1 MSDSTPRPSSLIHTV
16 YGEFVRRLGGWI
28 SIADLI
34 ALMAELDVDGPAV
47 RSAMS
52 RLKKAGTLL
61 QERRAGTGYRLAPA
75 MEPVFEEGD
84 RRIFHSLEPAGLA
97 DGWVVAVFSVPES
110 ERAHRHQLRSRLSW
124 LGFGNAAPGVWLA
137 PARLLPDARRLLE
150 RLGLSAYVHL
160 FLSAEYAGFADLRT
174 AVASW
179 WDLPAIEAQYAAF
192 TDAWRPVAEELRGPS
207 GREPGGQHEPGRQG
221 EPEQREPRGQGEP
234 EQREPRGQGEPGERR
249 ASAEQRQPRRVDP
262 AEAFRAYVP
271 MLTQWRRLPYLDPG
285 LPAQLLPADWNAVPA
300 RAVFTELHELL
311 AEPSL
316 RYVEKVTGLSHP
328 QEPS

>member
-1 MSDSTPRPSSLIHTV
+1 MPESTLSTTRPGSLINTV

-34 ALMAELDVDGPAV
+34 ALMTELDVDGPAV
-47 RSAMS
+47 RSAIS

-61 QERRAGTGYRLAPA
+61 QERRTGTGYRLAPA
-75 MEPVFEEGD
+75 MGPVFDEGD
-84 RRIFHSLEPAGLA
+84 RRIFHSLEPAELA

-137 PARLLPDARRLLE
+137 PARLLPDARRLLA
-150 RLGLSAYVHL
+150 RLDLSGYVHL
-160 FLSAEYAGFADLRT
+160 FLSAEYAGFAELRT

-192 TDAWRPVAEELRGPS
+192 TDAWRPLADELRG
-207 GREPGGQHEPGRQG
+207 RD
-221 EPEQREPRGQGEP
+221 
-234 EQREPRGQGEPGERR
+234 R
-249 ASAEQRQPRRVDP
+249 ADP
-262 AEAFRAYVP
+262 VEAFRAYVP

-285 LPAQLLPADWNAVPA
+285 LPEPLLPADWNARPA
-300 RAVFTELHELL
+300 RAVFAEVHGRL

-316 RYVEKVTGLSHP
+316 RYVEKVTGLTAPPTPPSEPTAPAEPPRTAGPSDP
-328 QEPS
+328 QELP

>member
-1 MSDSTPRPSSLIHTV
+1 MSESTPRPSSLIHTV

-84 RRIFHSLEPAGLA
+84 RRIFHSLGPAELA

-192 TDAWRPVAEELRGPS
+192 TDAWRPVAEDLRRPGEHQ
-207 GREPGGQHEPGRQG
+207 GPGGQ
-221 EPEQREPRGQGEP
+221 
-234 EQREPRGQGEPGERR
+234 PGELPP
-249 ASAEQRQPRRVDP
+249 PRIDP

-300 RAVFTELHELL
+300 RAVFTELHGLL
-311 AEPSL
+311 AEPGL
-316 RYVEKVTGLSHP
+316 RYVEKVTGLSP
-328 QEPS
+328 SQEPS

>member
-1 MSDSTPRPSSLIHTV
+1 MSENAPRPSSLINTV

-34 ALMAELDVDGPAV
+34 ALLAELDVDGPAV
-47 RSAMS
+47 RSATS

-61 QERRAGTGYRLAPA
+61 QERRGGTGYRLAPA
-75 MEPVFEEGD
+75 VEPVFEEGD
-84 RRIFHSLEPAGLA
+84 RRIFHSLEPAALA

-110 ERAHRHQLRSRLSW
+110 ARAHRHQLRSRLSW

-137 PARLLPDARRLLE
+137 PARLLPDARRLLD

-192 TDAWRPVAEELRGPS
+192 ADAWHPTAEE
-207 GREPGGQHEPGRQG
+207 
-221 EPEQREPRGQGEP
+221 
-234 EQREPRGQGEPGERR
+234 RR
-249 ASAEQRQPRRVDP
+249 DRSPVDP

-300 RAVFTELHELL
+300 RAVFTELHGLL

-316 RYVEKVTGLSHP
+316 RYVEKVTGLSRP
-328 QEPS
+328 QVRPAIQEPQ

>member
-1 MSDSTPRPSSLIHTV
+1 MPDGTTRPSALIHTV

-34 ALMAELDVDGPAV
+34 ALMAELDVDGPSV
-47 RSAMS
+47 RSAIS

-61 QERRAGTGYRLAPA
+61 QERRDATGYRLAAA
-75 MEPVFEEGD
+75 MEPVFQEGD
-84 RRIFHSLEPAGLA
+84 RRIFHSLEPADLA

-110 ERAHRHQLRSRLSW
+110 ARAHRHQLRSRLSW

-137 PARLLPDARRLLE
+137 PARLLPDARRLLA
-150 RLGLSAYVHL
+150 RLGLDGYVHL

-192 TDAWRPVAEELRGPS
+192 SDAWRPALHRLSP
-207 GREPGGQHEPGRQG
+207 PGR
-221 EPEQREPRGQGEP
+221 PDPPNRP
-234 EQREPRGQGEPGERR
+234 
-249 ASAEQRQPRRVDP
+249 DP
-262 AEAFRAYVP
+262 AEAFRAYLP

-285 LPAQLLPADWNAVPA
+285 LPESLLPEDWNAGPA
-300 RAVFTELHELL
+300 RALFTELHRLL

-316 RYVEKVTGLSHP
+316 RYVEKVTGLSPVPQETVP

>member
-1 MSDSTPRPSSLIHTV
+1 MPESTTRPSSLINTV

-47 RSAMS
+47 RSAIS

-61 QERRAGTGYRLAPA
+61 QERRSGTGYRLAPA
-75 MEPVFEEGD
+75 MGPVFDEGD
-84 RRIFHSLEPAGLA
+84 RRIFHSLEPAELA

-160 FLSAEYAGFADLRT
+160 FLSAEYAGFAELRT
-174 AVASW
+174 AVATW
-179 WDLPAIEAQYAAF
+179 WDLPAIEAQYSAF
-192 TDAWRPVAEELRGPS
+192 TDAWRPVAEQAR
-207 GREPGGQHEPGRQG
+207 GRERI
-221 EPEQREPRGQGEP
+221 
-234 EQREPRGQGEPGERR
+234 
-249 ASAEQRQPRRVDP
+249 DP
-262 AEAFRAYVP
+262 VEAFRDYVP

-285 LPAQLLPADWNAVPA
+285 LPAPLLPDHWNAVPA
-300 RAVFTELHELL
+300 RAVFTEVHGLF

-328 QEPS
+328 QELP

>member
-1 MSDSTPRPSSLIHTV
+1 MSESAPRPSSLIHTI
-16 YGEFVRRLGGWI
+16 YGEYVRRLGGWI

-47 RSAMS
+47 RSAIS

-61 QERRAGTGYRLAPA
+61 QERRTGTGYRLDPA
-75 MEPVFEEGD
+75 MDPVFEEGD
-84 RRIFHSLEPAGLA
+84 RRIFHSLEPAELA

-160 FLSAEYAGFADLRT
+160 FLSAEYAGFAELRT

-192 TDAWRPVAEELRGPS
+192 TDAWRPVAEELRG
-207 GREPGGQHEPGRQG
+207 Q
-221 EPEQREPRGQGEP
+221 
-234 EQREPRGQGEPGERR
+234 ERT
-249 ASAEQRQPRRVDP
+249 DP
-262 AEAFRAYVP
+262 VQAFRDYVP
-271 MLTQWRRLPYLDPG
+271 MLTEWRRLPYLDPG
-285 LPAQLLPADWNAVPA
+285 LPAPLLPADWNAVPA
-300 RAVFTELHELL
+300 RAVFTELHGRL

-316 RYVEKVTGLSHP
+316 RYVEKVTGLSHS
-328 QEPS
+328 QEPPCPTERPTTPPPTC

>member
-1 MSDSTPRPSSLIHTV
+1 MPESTARPSSLIHTV

-34 ALMAELDVDGPAV
+34 ALMAELDVDAPAV
-47 RSAMS
+47 RSATS

-61 QERRAGTGYRLAPA
+61 QERRAGTGYRLSPA
-75 MEPVFEEGD
+75 MAPVFDEGD
-84 RRIFHSLEPAGLA
+84 RRIFHSLEPAELA

-137 PARLLPDARRLLE
+137 PARLLPDARLLLE

-160 FLSAEYAGFADLRT
+160 FLSAEYAGFAELRT

-192 TDAWRPVAEELRGPS
+192 TDAWRPLAEELRG
-207 GREPGGQHEPGRQG
+207 RERI
-221 EPEQREPRGQGEP
+221 
-234 EQREPRGQGEPGERR
+234 
-249 ASAEQRQPRRVDP
+249 DP
-262 AEAFRAYVP
+262 AEAFRDYVP

-285 LPAQLLPADWNAVPA
+285 LPEPLLPGDWNAVPA
-300 RAVFTELHELL
+300 RAVFTEVHGLL
-311 AEPSL
+311 AGPSL
-316 RYVEKVTGLSHP
+316 RFVEKVTGLSHP
-328 QEPS
+328 QELP

>member
-1 MSDSTPRPSSLIHTV
+1 MPESTTRPSSLIHTV

-28 SIADLI
+28 SIAHLI
-34 ALMAELDVDGPAV
+34 ALMAELDVDAPAV
-47 RSAMS
+47 RSATS

-61 QERRAGTGYRLAPA
+61 QERRTGTGYRLSPA
-75 MEPVFEEGD
+75 MAPVFDEGD
-84 RRIFHSLEPAGLA
+84 RRIFHSLEPAELA

-160 FLSAEYAGFADLRT
+160 FLSAEYAGFAELRT

-192 TDAWRPVAEELRGPS
+192 TDAWRPVAEELRG
-207 GREPGGQHEPGRQG
+207 Q
-221 EPEQREPRGQGEP
+221 
-234 EQREPRGQGEPGERR
+234 ERI
-249 ASAEQRQPRRVDP
+249 DP
-262 AEAFRAYVP
+262 AEAFRDYVP

-285 LPAQLLPADWNAVPA
+285 LPEPLLPADWNAVPA
-300 RAVFTELHELL
+300 RAVFTELHGRL

-328 QEPS
+328 QELP

>member
-1 MSDSTPRPSSLIHTV
+1 MSESTPRPSSLIHTV

-34 ALMAELDVDGPAV
+34 ALLAELDVDGPAV
-47 RSAMS
+47 RSATS

-61 QERRAGTGYRLAPA
+61 RERRVKAGPATGYRLAPE

-84 RRIFHSLEPAGLA
+84 RRIFHSLEPAALA

-110 ERAHRHQLRSRLSW
+110 ARAHRHQLRSRLSW

-137 PARLLPDARRLLE
+137 PARLLPDAHRLLD

-174 AVASW
+174 AVADW

-192 TDAWRPVAEELRGPS
+192 SDAWRPVAEESRGRSP
-207 GREPGGQHEPGRQG
+207 
-221 EPEQREPRGQGEP
+221 
-234 EQREPRGQGEPGERR
+234 
-249 ASAEQRQPRRVDP
+249 VDP
-262 AEAFRAYVP
+262 AEAFRDYVP
-271 MLTQWRRLPYLDPG
+271 MLTGWRRLPYLDPG
-285 LPAQLLPADWNAVPA
+285 LPAQLLPDDWNAVPA
-300 RAVFTELHELL
+300 RAMFTELHGLL

-316 RYVEKVTGLSHP
+316 RYVEKVTGLSRP
-328 QEPS
+328 QEPQ